1 MSVFAGFGGQKF
13 IEDTFSRVET
23 LRQEISRLGIDC
35 EIEVDGGVS
44 EANAAKLAEAG
55 ADILVAGSSVFKSP
69 DPSNAIK
76 AMKGETQII

>member
-1 MSVFAGFGGQKF
+1 M
-13 IEDTFSRVET
+13 ET

-44 EANAAKLAEAG
+44 EANAAKLAKAG